1 MSYVKEVLQSGE
13 RVLYQARISLWN
25 FFVLY
30 VAIVVLLLAMIGAN
44 NAGSTMGIVYILL
57 VIAYFI
63 IRILITYYGTELV
76 LTDSRLIYK
85 RGFISRYTSEMNY
98 KKIESIH
105 VAQSI
110 LGRLLNYG
118 TIRISGVGSDDILIR
133 GIAAPIAFRKKF
145 SDLTDEPAESQ
156 SASAWRS

>member
-57 VIAYFI
+57 VIAYFV

-85 RGFISRYTSEMNY
+85 RGFISRYTSEMTY

-118 TIRISGVGSDDILIR
+118 
-133 GIAAPIAFRKKF
+133 
-145 SDLTDEPAESQ
+145 
-156 SASAWRS
+156 